1 MLKKDLLEITQ
12 KQVFF
17 LCISLQPQHT
27 FNFYTISLSSTFPKH
42 QKLKSQKDIKALFE
56 EGKIVTKYPVKLL
69 WLPLSQQD
77 TRAGFAVAKRNFK
90 SAVTRNKIKRLMRE
104 AYRLQKQ
111 EIQGQGKTFFTLL
124 FLYVGKDV
132 VSFKTIDKA
141 VLGALKKLP
150 HKQTAA
156 TMNSTTL

>member
-1 MLKKDLLEITQ
+1 
-12 KQVFF
+12 
-17 LCISLQPQHT
+17 
-27 FNFYTISLSSTFPKH
+27 LSTTFPKH
-42 QKLKSQKDIKALFE
+42 QKLKSRKDIKALFE

-69 WLPLSQQD
+69 WLPLGQQD

-111 EIQGQGKTFFTLL
+111 EIQRQDKKTFTLL
-124 FLYVGKDV
+124 FLYIGKDV
-132 VSFKTIDKA
+132 ASFKTIDKA

-150 HKQTAA
+150 FIQPLPAP
-156 TMNSTTL
+156 N

>member
-1 MLKKDLLEITQ
+1 
-12 KQVFF
+12 
-17 LCISLQPQHT
+17 
-27 FNFYTISLSSTFPKH
+27 LSTTFPKH
-42 QKLKSQKDIKALFE
+42 QKLKSRKDIKALFE

-111 EIQGQGKTFFTLL
+111 EIQVHDKTFTLL
-124 FLYVGKDV
+124 FLYIGKDV
-132 VSFKTIDKA
+132 ASFKTIDKA
-141 VLGALKKLP
+141 VLGVLKKLP
-150 HKQTAA
+150 RKQPIPAS
-156 TMNSTTL
+156 N

>member
-1 MLKKDLLEITQ
+1 
-12 KQVFF
+12 
-17 LCISLQPQHT
+17 
-27 FNFYTISLSSTFPKH
+27 LSTTFPKH
-42 QKLKSQKDIKALFE
+42 QKLKSRKDIKALFE

-77 TRAGFAVAKRNFK
+77 TKAGFAVAKRNFK

-111 EIQGQGKTFFTLL
+111 EIQVHDKTFTLL
-124 FLYVGKDV
+124 FLYIGKDV
-132 VSFKTIDKA
+132 ASFKTIDKA

-150 HKQTAA
+150 HKQPLPAS
-156 TMNSTTL
+156 N